1 MAHPKLAT
9 AMHRSLLA
17 ISSMALVAGPMAV
30 AGSAQT
36 VEGVTDSTGKI
47 VEDLTC
53 EEARET
59 EDDELIEEFCPT
71 DEPAKN
77 DREKSDPVDD
87 AVDKVERAANDAKE
101 TVEKAVSPDSDD
113 DEPSGDGG
121 STDGGGVIPGGGGG
135 DGDGGAEGGDGKG
148 DGGGKADGSS
158 DRQVSA
164 AGENPR
170 GIEAGP
176 QNQHS
181 SDNSA
186 RPADSAGYSTGG
198 GFGGGYRS
206 QSALTLQPFAAPLVS
221 VPPVYEFP
229 QIAEQLLTGDEA
241 VATAGEPMLAPDGTV
256 ITPSTTAVNSYSNG
270 ATGTP
275 ADPTGWLAATAT
287 GLIMLVGA
295 AHALNGG
302 RTPRRAEA

>member
-9 AMHRSLLA
+9 AVNRSLLA
-17 ISSMALVAGPMAV
+17 ISSLALVAGPLAV
-30 AGSAQT
+30 AGSAQSL
-36 VEGVTDSTGKI
+36 EGVTDSTGKV

-53 EEARET
+53 EQARKT
-59 EDDELIEEFCPT
+59 EDDALIAEFCPA
-71 DEPAKN
+71 DEPKAEES
-77 DREKSDPVDD
+77 DADPVED
-87 AVDKVERAANDAKE
+87 VTKEVERTAKE
-101 TVEKAVSPDSDD
+101 TQETVESVVSPDEPTDD
-113 DEPSGDGG
+113 PEDDGG
-121 STDGGGVIPGGGGG
+121 ESAPTDNVIPPAGGGGG
-135 DGDGGAEGGDGKG
+135 DGDGGSGGGGGKDDGKG
-148 DGGGKADGSS
+148 GSG
-158 DRQVSA
+158 RQVSS

-176 QNQHS
+176 NNNS
-181 SDNSA
+181 SSNA
-186 RPADSAGYSTGG
+186 GGRPADSAGYSTGG
-198 GFGGGYRS
+198 WGGGYRS

-229 QIAEQLLTGDEA
+229 QIAEQLLTGDEP
-241 VATAGEPMLAPDGTV
+241 VAAGEPVIAPDGTV

-302 RTPRRAEA
+302 RTPRRVVEA